1 MDGYLIVAAA
11 GSLCCIVLG
20 IYVLSQDFRKTLN
33 RMFFLMSLSLAGFIF
48 ISNICYAAESIEILL
63 TRYKISSFFFG
74 SYFALNLHF
83 NVIFTRHRLNH
94 WQTALLYLPAPVVVI
109 TTLTDQSLF
118 ANFIH
123 NGNGWDFVPA
133 YNSFGFYF
141 YLVYVTIYMLI
152 SIILM
157 ELYRRRT
164 RLKKERLQAKIINAA
179 YCITMTFGSIF
190 AFLFPYFDIYSLS
203 QLGPNTYL
211 IYYLAI
217 FYSVFR
223 LGFLNLTP
231 SIMADEI
238 IENIGEMILLLKN
251 DWQIAMG
258 NRNSLEVLGI
268 VPESLSKMSF
278 YDIVRD
284 SETVHNRI
292 DGYLAGD
299 DKSVFI
305 RITYTNNGNDVLTDT
320 YISKIYD
327 KFKDL
332 TGFLVISRENK
343 GKRQV
348 QAAYK
353 ITDREFEVIELI
365 LSGLSNKE
373 IGEQLGITE
382 RTVEAHCLH
391 IYNKTGTRNR
401 IELFKFANEFNLL
414 PKG

>member
-1 MDGYLIVAAA
+1 MDGYLIIAAA
-11 GSLCCIVLG
+11 GSLCCLVLG
-20 IYVLSQDFRKTLN
+20 TYVLSQDYGKALN
-33 RMFFLMSLSLAGFIF
+33 RLFFMMSLSLAGFIF
-48 ISNICYAAESIEILL
+48 ISNLCYTAENIEILL
-63 TRYKISSFFFG
+63 ARYKISSFFFG

-83 NVIFTRHRLNH
+83 NIVFTRHRLNY
-94 WQTALLYLPAPVVVI
+94 WQTVLLYLPAPVVII

-141 YLVYVTIYMLI
+141 YLVYVTAYMLI

-164 RLKKERLQAKIINAA
+164 RLNKERLQAKLINSA
-179 YCITMTFGSIF
+179 YCITMTFGSLF
-190 AFLFPYFDIYSLS
+190 AFFFPLFDIYQLS

-211 IYYLAI
+211 IYYFAI
-217 FYSVFR
+217 FYSVTR
-223 LGFLNLTP
+223 LKFLNLTP

-258 NRNSLEVLGI
+258 NRNSLEVLKI
-268 VPESLSKMSF
+268 VPESLGKMSF
-278 YDIVRD
+278 YDIVRNN
-284 SETVHNRI
+284 EIIHNRLN
-292 DGYLAGD
+292 GYLEGD
-299 DKSVFI
+299 EKSIFI

-327 KFKDL
+327 RFKDL

-343 GKRQV
+343 GKRQI
-348 QAAYK
+348 QTAYK

-401 IELFKFANEFNLL
+401 LELFKFANEFNLL